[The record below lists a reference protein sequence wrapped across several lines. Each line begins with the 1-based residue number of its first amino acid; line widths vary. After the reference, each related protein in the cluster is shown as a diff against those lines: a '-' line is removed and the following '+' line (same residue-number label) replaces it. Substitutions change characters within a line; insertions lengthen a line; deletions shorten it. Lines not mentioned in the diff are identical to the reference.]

1 MGIPLQLAFKIKK
14 PPVCLCVGIA
24 KGFSM
29 GLQWQAN
36 GVSAKGK
43 TIAVFLEM
51 ILTLQFFPSGHYDTT
66 VQIFDFPKLPNQILQ
81 ADMM

>member
-51 ILTLQFFPSGHYDTT
+51 ILTL
-66 VQIFDFPKLPNQILQ
+66 
-81 ADMM
+81 